1 MTILRTTRM
10 RFAIWLV
17 PLLVPLVSC
26 TPVDESPELDLVIRN
41 GRVVNG
47 TGNPWFQADVGIR
60 GDRIEAIGDLSGAA
74 TRQTIDAS
82 GLIVAPGFIDMHTH
96 VDDGFADPGT
106 SANLNYLLQGV
117 TTVRPGADGSGS
129 YAIDEQK
136 RVWEE
141 NGIGTNAVPFAGYTV
156 IRHEVLGEDQLR
168 APTAAEMEHMKSL
181 VRRAMNE
188 GAWGISAQ
196 LEYNGFN
203 LYVTTEEM
211 VEVASVVRDY
221 GGIYTAHIRDEAS
234 DIVAA
239 VEETIAIGERAGI
252 PVNVTHIKAT
262 GRDNWGLMRSAV
274 ASIESARERGVE
286 VTADQYPFL
295 QGAPIDYITALIDIP
310 EDMQPLHDLSQQL
323 REPGGTAPDSPEL
336 RQRFNAELQAALR
349 DPERR
354 ERLRLSTYEQRPDN
368 PSAVARWGWQ
378 DFRIKVA
385 VENPDV
391 LEENL
396 ADLVDEQGLDGF
408 DIVADLVLSEPDML
422 FASASQSPE
431 DMRHALVQPW
441 VMISSDG
448 ETAPATGDTEP
459 PVRAHP
465 RSFAS
470 QAIVLRQ
477 FVREEGILSLPDA
490 VRKMTSLPAQL
501 LSLNDRGLLLEGYKA
516 DIAVFD
522 PEAVRD
528 NATYSDAHQYTT
540 GVQYVIVNGQVS
552 VSDGEF
558 SGIRAGRVLLKGA
571 GDPSS

>member
-1 MTILRTTRM
+1 MTIVRTTRM
-10 RFAIWLV
+10 RVAIRLV

-26 TPVDESPELDLVIRN
+26 TPVDESPELDLVIRH

-47 TGNPWFQADVGIR
+47 TGNPWFQADVGIM
-60 GDRIEAIGDLSGAA
+60 GDRIEAIGDLSDTAA
-74 TRQTIDAS
+74 RQTIDAS

-96 VDDGFADPGT
+96 VDDGFADAST

-129 YAIDEQK
+129 YAIDEQT
-136 RVWEE
+136 RLWEE
-141 NGIGTNAVPFAGYTV
+141 NGIGTNAVPFAGFTV

-168 APTAAEMEHMKSL
+168 APTAGEMERMKSL

-196 LEYNGFN
+196 LEYDGFN

-221 GGIYTAHIRDEAS
+221 GGFYVAHIRDEAS
-234 DIVAA
+234 DFVAA
-239 VEETIAIGERAGI
+239 VEETIEIGERAGI

-274 ASIESARERGVE
+274 ASIESARERGVAI
-286 VTADQYPFL
+286 TADQYPFL

-310 EDMQPLHDLSQQL
+310 EDMQPLHDMSQQL
-323 REPGGTAPDSPEL
+323 REPGGTAPETPEL

-354 ERLRLSTYEQRPDN
+354 ERLRRSTYEQRPDN
-368 PSAVARWGWQ
+368 PGAVARWGWQ

-391 LEENL
+391 LEKNI

-448 ETAPATGDTEP
+448 ETAPATGESEP

-516 DIAVFD
+516 DVAIFD
-522 PEAVRD
+522 PEAIRD
-528 NATYSDAHQYTT
+528 NATYNDAHQYAT
-540 GVQYVIVNGQVS
+540 GVQYVIVNGQIS

-558 SGIRAGRVLLKGA
+558 NGIRAGRVLLKEA
-571 GDPSS
+571 DAPST

>member
-1 MTILRTTRM
+1 MRILQRAGM
-10 RFAIWLV
+10 RIAIRLV

-26 TPVDESPELDLVIRN
+26 TPVDESPELDLVIRH

-47 TGNPWFQADVGIR
+47 TGNPWFHADVGIR
-60 GDRIEAIGDLSGAA
+60 GDRIEAIGDLSGATA
-74 TRQTIDAS
+74 RQTIDAS

-96 VDDGFADPGT
+96 VDEGFADART

-129 YAIDEQK
+129 YAIEEQK
-136 RVWEE
+136 RLWEE
-141 NGIGTNAVPFAGYTV
+141 NGIGTNAVLFAGFTV

-168 APTAAEMEHMKSL
+168 APTAAEMERMKSL

-196 LEYNGFN
+196 LEYDGFN
-203 LYVTTEEM
+203 LFVTTDEM
-211 VEVASVVRDY
+211 AEIASVVRDY
-221 GGIYTAHIRDEAS
+221 GGFYTAHIRDEAS
-234 DIVAA
+234 DFVAA

-310 EDMQPLHDLSQQL
+310 EDMQRLHEMSQQL
-323 REPGGTAPDSPEL
+323 REPGGTTPENPEL
-336 RQRFNAELQAALR
+336 RQRFNSELQDALR

-354 ERLRLSTYEQRPDN
+354 ERLRRSTYEQRPDN
-368 PSAVARWGWQ
+368 PGAVARWGWQ

-385 VENPDV
+385 VENPAV
-391 LEENL
+391 LEKNI

-431 DMRHALVQPW
+431 DMRHALIQPW

-448 ETAPATGDTEP
+448 ETALATGEIDP

-477 FVREEGILSLPDA
+477 FVREEGILSLPEA

-501 LSLNDRGLLLEGYKA
+501 LALKDRGLLLEGYTA
-516 DIAVFD
+516 DVVVFD
-522 PEAVRD
+522 PETVRD
-528 NATYSDAHQYTT
+528 NATYSDAYQYAT

-558 SGIRAGRVLLKGA
+558 NGIRAGRVLLKEA
-571 GDPSS
+571 R

>member
-10 RFAIWLV
+10 RFAIRLV
-17 PLLVPLVSC
+17 PLLIPLVSC
-26 TPVDESPELDLVIRN
+26 SPVDESPEFDLVIRH

-47 TGNPWFQADVGIR
+47 TGNPWFHADVGIR
-60 GDRIEAIGDLSGAA
+60 GDRIEAMGDLSAA
-74 TRQTIDAS
+74 TARQTIDAS

-96 VDDGFADPGT
+96 VDDGFADAST

-136 RVWEE
+136 RLWEE
-141 NGIGTNAVPFAGYTV
+141 NGLGTNAVPFAGFTV

-181 VRRAMNE
+181 VRRAMNK

-196 LEYNGFN
+196 LEYDGFN
-203 LYVTTEEM
+203 LFVTTEEM

-234 DIVAA
+234 DFVAA

-274 ASIESARERGVE
+274 ASIESARERGVAI
-286 VTADQYPFL
+286 TADQYPFL

-310 EDMQPLHDLSQQL
+310 EDMQPLHEMSQQL
-323 REPGGTAPDSPEL
+323 REPGGTTPETPEL

-368 PSAVARWGWQ
+368 PGAVARWGWQ

-391 LEENL
+391 LEKNM
-396 ADLVDEQGLDGF
+396 ADLVDEQGRDGF

-422 FASASQSPE
+422 FASASQSAE
-431 DMRHALVQPW
+431 DMRHALIQPW

-448 ETAPATGDTEP
+448 ETAPATGESEP

-516 DIAVFD
+516 DIAIFD

-528 NATYSDAHQYTT
+528 NATYSDAHQYAA
-540 GVQYVIVNGQVS
+540 GVQYVIVNGQIS
-552 VSDGEF
+552 VSDGKF
-558 SGIRAGRVLLKGA
+558 NGVRGGRVLLKEA
-571 GDPSS
+571 Q

>member
-1 MTILRTTRM
+1 MTILRMTRK

-17 PLLVPLVSC
+17 SLIVPLVSC
-26 TPVDESPELDLVIRN
+26 TPADEGTELDLVIRD
-41 GRVVNG
+41 GRIVNG
-47 TGNPWFQADVGIR
+47 TGNPWFHADVGIS
-60 GDRIEAIGDLSGAA
+60 GDTIVAVGDLSGAA
-74 TRQTIDAS
+74 ARQTIDAS

-96 VDDGFADPGT
+96 VDDGFADAST

-136 RVWEE
+136 RSWEE

-196 LEYNGFN
+196 LEYDGFN

-274 ASIESARERGVE
+274 ASINSARARGVAI
-286 VTADQYPFL
+286 TADQYPFL

-310 EDMQPLHDLSQQL
+310 EDMQPLHDMSQQL
-323 REPGGTAPDSPEL
+323 REPGGATPETPEL

-354 ERLRLSTYEQRPDN
+354 ERLRQSTYEQRPDN

-385 VENPDV
+385 VENPGV
-391 LEENL
+391 IEKNI

-408 DIVADLVLSEPDML
+408 DIVADLVLSEPDLL
-422 FASASQSPE
+422 FAAASQSPE

-528 NATYSDAHQYTT
+528 NATYSDAHQYAT

>member
-1 MTILRTTRM
+1 MTILRKTRM
-10 RFAIWLV
+10 RFAIRLV
-17 PLLVPLVSC
+17 PLIVPLVSC
-26 TPVDESPELDLVIRN
+26 TPVDESTELDLVIRD
-41 GRVVNG
+41 GRIVNG
-47 TGNPWFQADVGIR
+47 TGNPWFLADVGIS
-60 GDRIEAIGDLSGAA
+60 GDTIVTVGDLSGAA
-74 TRQTIDAS
+74 ARQAIDAS
-82 GLIVAPGFIDMHTH
+82 GLIVVPGFIDMHTH
-96 VDDGFADPGT
+96 VDDGFADAST

-129 YAIDEQK
+129 YAIDEQT
-136 RVWEE
+136 RLWEE
-141 NGIGTNAVPFAGYTV
+141 NGIGTNAVPFAGFTV

-168 APTAAEMEHMKSL
+168 APTAAEMEHMQSL

-196 LEYNGFN
+196 LEYDGFN
-203 LYVTTEEM
+203 LYVTTDEM

-274 ASIESARERGVE
+274 ASINSARARGVAI
-286 VTADQYPFL
+286 TADQYPFL

-310 EDMQPLHDLSQQL
+310 EDLQPLHDMSQQL
-323 REPGGTAPDSPEL
+323 REPGGTAPEMPEL

-349 DPERR
+349 DPELR
-354 ERLRLSTYEQRPDN
+354 ERLRRSTYEQRPDN

-522 PEAVRD
+522 PETVRD
-528 NATYSDAHQYTT
+528 NATYSDAHQYAT

-558 SGIRAGRVLLKGA
+558 NGIRAGRVLLKGA

>member
-1 MTILRTTRM
+1 MTILRITRM
-10 RFAIWLV
+10 RVAIRLV

-26 TPVDESPELDLVIRN
+26 APVDESSELDLVIRN

-47 TGNPWFQADVGIR
+47 TGNPWFHADVGIR
-60 GDRIEAIGDLSGAA
+60 GDRIEAVGDLSDAA
-74 TRQTIDAS
+74 AQQTIDAS

-96 VDDGFADPGT
+96 VDDGFADAST

-129 YAIDEQK
+129 YAIDEQT
-136 RVWEE
+136 RLWEE
-141 NGIGTNAVPFAGYTV
+141 NGIGTNAVPFAGFTV

-168 APTAAEMEHMKSL
+168 APTAAEMEHMQSL

-196 LEYNGFN
+196 LEYDGFN

-234 DIVAA
+234 NIVAA

-274 ASIESARERGVE
+274 ASINNARARGVE
-286 VTADQYPFL
+286 VSADQYPFL

-310 EDMQPLHDLSQQL
+310 EDMQPLHDMSQQL
-323 REPGGTAPDSPEL
+323 REPGGTAPEMPEL

-349 DPERR
+349 DPELR
-354 ERLRLSTYEQRPDN
+354 ERLRRSTYEQRPDD

-448 ETAPATGDTEP
+448 ETAPATGESEP

-477 FVREEGILSLPDA
+477 FVREEGILSLPEA

-528 NATYSDAHQYTT
+528 NATYSDAHQYAT
-540 GVQYVIVNGQVS
+540 GVQYVIVNGQIS

-558 SGIRAGRVLLKGA
+558 NGIRAGRVLLKGA
-571 GDPSS
+571 GAPST

>member
-1 MTILRTTRM
+1 MKAM
-10 RFAIWLV
+10 RFAVWLV
-17 PLLVPLVSC
+17 PVLVPLVACS
-26 TPVDESPELDLVIRN
+26 PEDGSPELDIVIRH
-41 GRVVNG
+41 GMVVNG
-47 TGNPWFQADVGIR
+47 TGNPWFHADVGIR
-60 GDRIEAIGDLSGAA
+60 GDEIEAIGDLSGATA
-74 TRQTIDAS
+74 RQTIDAS
-82 GLIVAPGFIDMHTH
+82 SLIVAPGFIDMHTH
-96 VDDGFADPGT
+96 VDDGFADSGT

-129 YAIDEQK
+129 YEIDELK
-136 RVWEE
+136 RSWEE
-141 NGIGTNAVPFAGYTV
+141 NGIGTNAVPFAGFTV

-168 APTAAEMEHMKSL
+168 APTNSELERMKSL
-181 VRRAMNE
+181 VRRAMDE

-196 LEYNGFN
+196 LEYDGFN
-203 LYVTTEEM
+203 LFVTTEEV
-211 VEVASVVRDY
+211 VEVAGVVRDY

-234 DIVAA
+234 DFVAA

-262 GRDNWGLMRSAV
+262 GRDNWGLMRMAV
-274 ASIESARERGVE
+274 ASINSARERGVAI
-286 VTADQYPFL
+286 TADQYPFL

-310 EDMQPLHDLSQQL
+310 ADMQPLHDMLQQL
-323 REPGGTAPDSPEL
+323 REPGSTTPETPEL
-336 RQRFNAELQAALR
+336 RQRFVTELQSALR
-349 DPERR
+349 DPELR
-354 ERLRLSTYEQRPDN
+354 ERLRRSTYEQRPDN
-368 PSAVARWGWQ
+368 PGAVARWGWQ

-385 VENPDV
+385 VENSAV

-396 ADLVDEQGLDGF
+396 ADLVDGQGRDGF
-408 DIVADLVLSEPDML
+408 DIVADLVLSEPDIL

-431 DMRHALVQPW
+431 DMRHALIQPW

-448 ETAPATGDTEP
+448 ETGLATGEKEP
-459 PVRAHP
+459 PTRAHP

-477 FVREEGILSLPDA
+477 FVREEGILSLPEA

-528 NATYSDAHQYTT
+528 NATYSDAHQYAT

-558 SGIRAGRVLLKGA
+558 NGIRAGQVLLKEA
-571 GDPSS
+571 PW

>member
-1 MTILRTTRM
+1 MGVHPNGWM
-10 RFAIWLV
+10 RIAIWLV

-26 TPVDESPELDLVIRN
+26 APVDESPELDIVIRH

-47 TGNPWFQADVGIR
+47 TGNPWFHADVGIR
-60 GDRIEAIGDLSGAA
+60 GDRIAAIGDLSGAA
-74 TRQTIDAS
+74 ARQTIDAS
-82 GLIVAPGFIDMHTH
+82 GLIVVPGFIDMHTH
-96 VDDGFADPGT
+96 VDDGFADAST

-129 YAIDEQK
+129 YAIDEQT
-136 RVWEE
+136 RLWEE
-141 NGIGTNAVPFAGYTV
+141 NGIGTNAVPFAGFTV

-168 APTAAEMEHMKSL
+168 APTAAEMEHMQSL

-196 LEYNGFN
+196 LEYDGFN
-203 LYVTTEEM
+203 LYVTTDEM

-274 ASIESARERGVE
+274 ASINSARARGVAI
-286 VTADQYPFL
+286 TADQYPFL

-310 EDMQPLHDLSQQL
+310 EDLQPLHDMSQQL
-323 REPGGTAPDSPEL
+323 REPGGTAPEMPEL

-349 DPERR
+349 DPELR
-354 ERLRLSTYEQRPDN
+354 ERLRRSTYEQRPDN

-528 NATYSDAHQYTT
+528 NATYSDAHQYAT
-540 GVQYVIVNGQVS
+540 GVQYVIVNGQIS

-558 SGIRAGRVLLKGA
+558 NGIRAGRVLLKGA